1 MSLRSR
7 SGRIATG
14 LVGAAAMI
22 TAITLLSRIL
32 GFSRWMVQAGT
43 VGYGATGTAY
53 ASANALPNVL
63 FEVAAGGALAGAV
76 IPLLAA
82 PLARGAR
89 AEVDRIASAALT
101 WTATILVPLAVL
113 VAVLAGPLVTVFL
126 GEGAPEAQLELTAH
140 FLRVF
145 AWQVPLYGLGVV
157 LTGVL
162 QAQKRFFWPAFVPVL
177 STLVVIGAYL
187 VFGATADGAQDDLAA
202 LPARAVAW
210 LAWGTTAGVVALSVP
225 LLLPTARSGVRLRLT
240 WRFPEG
246 VARRA
251 RKLAAAGVVAVLAQQ
266 LSLVATIWLANN
278 RGGDGTFAVYQ
289 YTQAV
294 YVLPHAVLVVP
305 LVTSA
310 FPRIADVV
318 GQPERLARLVS
329 LTTRAVLVLGAVGAS
344 ALVAAAPQVARVFSV
359 VGHGD
364 DRVIAAM
371 APALS
376 WMAPGLVGLGIM
388 LHLTRVLYALE
399 RSRAAVL
406 ASSVG
411 WAVGIVTSAVLSV
424 AATWGG
430 RDAAA
435 ALVALGIGGSVGMVV
450 GAVAALVVLRR
461 AAGPDASQGV
471 ARTAVV
477 VAGVGAAGAVAGRVV
492 ADAVTQAWAGTT
504 GTLVAGAV
512 GGLLAV
518 GVALAGAWVA
528 DRSSVREM
536 LGRTRG
542 GAAAPAAQEGE
553 RA

>member
-1 MSLRSR
+1 VNPRSR

-22 TAITLLSRIL
+22 TAITLLSRVL

-76 IPLLAA
+76 VPLLAV

-89 AEVDRIASAALT
+89 ADVDRIASAALT
-101 WTATILVPLAVL
+101 WTATILVPLAIL
-113 VAVLAGPLVTVFL
+113 VAAFSGTLVKVFL
-126 GEGAPEAQLELTAH
+126 GDGAPAAQLELTAH

-187 VFGATADGAQDDLAA
+187 VFGATAEGAQDDLAA

-210 LAWGTTAGVVALSVP
+210 LAWGTTAGVVALSLP
-225 LLLPTARSGVRLRLT
+225 LLVPTVRSGVRLRPT

-318 GQPERLARLVS
+318 AQPVRLGRLVS

-344 ALVAAAPQVARVFSV
+344 ALVAAAPQVATVFSA

-371 APALS
+371 GPALS
-376 WMAPGLVGLGIM
+376 WMAPGLVGLGVM
-388 LHLTRVLYALE
+388 FHLTRVLYALE

-424 AATWGG
+424 AATWSG
-430 RDAAA
+430 RDAATT
-435 ALVALGIGGSVGMVV
+435 LVALAIGGTVGMLV
-450 GAVAALVVLRR
+450 GAVAAIVVLRR
-461 AAGPDASQGV
+461 TAGADASRGV
-471 ARTAVV
+471 ARTGGV
-477 VAGVGAAGAVAGRVV
+477 VACVGAAGAVAGRVV
-492 ADAVTQAWAGTT
+492 ADLVVQAWPGTT
-504 GTLVAGAV
+504 GTVVAGGV
-512 GGLLAV
+512 GGVLAV
-518 GVALAGAWVA
+518 LTVLGGAWLV
-528 DRSSVREM
+528 DRGSVREM
-536 LGRTRG
+536 LGRG
-542 GAAAPAAQEGE
+542 HAAPVSAAATEGE
-553 RA
+553 